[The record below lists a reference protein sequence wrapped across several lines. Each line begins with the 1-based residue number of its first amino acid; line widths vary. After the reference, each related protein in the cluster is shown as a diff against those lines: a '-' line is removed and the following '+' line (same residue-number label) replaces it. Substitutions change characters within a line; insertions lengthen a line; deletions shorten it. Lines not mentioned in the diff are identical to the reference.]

1 MLTVRKNLQTAR
13 TQQELTQEQTASRIG
28 IRIRQYKALEA
39 GTSGGSMK
47 VWKKLSRLFDK
58 PIDHLE
64 KVESR

>member
-1 MLTVRKNLQTAR
+1 MLIARENLKAERALQGF
-13 TQQELTQEQTASRIG
+13 TQEQLASRIN
-28 IRIRQYKALEA
+28 ITTRQYQSLEA